1 MDYNLEL
8 QNIKD
13 WAKNLLIVQYS
24 QAKKNQ
30 ALIEVL
36 VDLIFAN
43 NLPLKIRDL
52 CLNVDESVGAQLD
65 VVGKWVGIDR
75 YYNGI
80 DLWEQ
85 DYTALVNYEN
95 ISSGTYEQWQGG
107 FSTFENFENHVIS
120 VSVTEA
126 TFKSAVN
133 NEEGTYVFKYSSSQ
147 WTLDS
152 ISVTPGNY
160 GISYIGTAAE
170 GDKITVIY
178 KDDIISTKIYSTKT
192 GGFLTWEAW
201 SDTRTK
207 VNAMGDDYFRSLI
220 KLKIIKNS
228 INHTCKNIDD
238 AIWKWSNG
246 QVYTTW
252 DVMEV
257 TYHYPTSLHN
267 LMQLASYKN
276 VLIAPTGC
284 TILTEEE

>member
-30 ALIEVL
+30 ALIEIL

-52 CLNVDESVGAQLD
+52 CLNVDESVGVQLD

-80 DLWEQ
+80 DLW
-85 DYTALVNYEN
+85 DRPYTALVNYDN
-95 ISSGTYEQWQGG
+95 ISSGIYEQWQGG
-107 FSTFENFENHVIS
+107 FSTWENFND
-120 VSVTEA
+120 
-126 TFKSAVN
+126 N
-133 NEEGTYVFKYSSSQ
+133 N
-147 WTLDS
+147 
-152 ISVTPGNY
+152 
-160 GISYIGTAAE
+160 
-170 GDKITVIY
+170 
-178 KDDIISTKIYSTKT
+178 
-192 GGFLTWEAW
+192 GGFLTWEDW
-201 SDTRTK
+201 SNTRTK

-257 TYHYPTSLHN
+257 TYHYPTSFHN